1 MTGTAEVRTA
11 HTSSLT
17 TAEHRAIRELLD
29 EAFDGDF
36 TDEDHEHGLG
46 GMHALIWADL
56 MLIAHGSVVM
66 RRLFHAGRSL
76 RTGYVE
82 SVAVRSDQR
91 GRGHGH
97 AVMAALEEIIQGGYE
112 IGALSTSEAAFG
124 FYASRGW
131 QLWTGT
137 ASVLSPRGLVRTP
150 EEEGGIYLLPMS
162 ARLAAGGDLAC
173 DWRDGDVW

>member
-1 MTGTAEVRTA
+1 MTEVRTA
-11 HTSSLT
+11 HTSWLT
-17 TAEHRAIRELLD
+17 PADHRAIRELLD

-36 TDEDHEHGLG
+36 TDEDYEHGLG
-46 GMHALIWADL
+46 GMHVLVSDGQTL
-56 MLIAHGSVVM
+56 VAHGSVVM
-66 RRLFHAGRSL
+66 RRLFHAGRTL

-82 SVAVRSDQR
+82 AVAVRSDQR

-97 AVMAALEEIIQGGYE
+97 AVMAAVEDIIQGGYE

-124 FYASRGW
+124 FYAARGW
-131 QLWTGT
+131 QLWPGT

-150 EEEGGIYLLPMS
+150 EEEGALYLLPMS
-162 ARLAAGGDLAC
+162 ARLSADGDLAC

>member
-1 MTGTAEVRTA
+1 MTDIRTA
-11 HTSSLT
+11 HTSGLT
-17 TAEHRAIRELLD
+17 PADHRAIRELLD
-29 EAFDGDF
+29 EAFGGDF

-46 GMHALIWADL
+46 GMHALVWDGAT
-56 MLIAHGSVVM
+56 LIAHGSVVM
-66 RRLFHAGRSL
+66 RRLFHGGRSL

-82 SVAVRSDQR
+82 SVAVGSAER

-112 IGALSTSEAAFG
+112 IGALSTSEAAFQ
-124 FYASRGW
+124 FYAARGW
-131 QLWTGT
+131 QLWAGT

-150 EEEGGIYLLPMS
+150 EEEGGIYVFPMS

-173 DWRDGDVW
+173 DWRGGDVW